1 MDTLKKKINK
11 LKRESKIITD
21 FTMESFETNSQETPK
36 SNFVRVR
43 ETHPD
48 DYNENFCESENGELA
63 PATRVSEKFLNCEN
77 NNCKNEGEFIVLSC
91 NHIFHINCMNVEKCL
106 KCNKDLNI
114 EEKIYMNIKIKLQ
127 MKEANNRNERN
138 IKILEMN
145 LQKIQREIL
154 EQNNYKKQLSDNI
167 GISKN
172 IIKTIGLII

>member
-1 MDTLKKKINK
+1 MKKYLKIKLLLLNMDTLKKKINK
-11 LKRESKIITD
+11 FKRESKIITD
-21 FTMESFETNSQETPK
+21 FTMESFETKSQETK
-36 SNFVRVR
+36 SI
-43 ETHPD
+43 
-48 DYNENFCESENGELA
+48 ESKEIQKPIEIY
-63 PATRVSEKFLNCEN
+63 KLNCEN
-77 NNCKNEGEFIVLSC
+77 NNCKSEGLESFIVLSC

-127 MKEANNRNERN
+127 MKEANNRNEHN

-154 EQNNYKKQLSDNI
+154 EQNNYKKQLLDNI